1 MKKYYNQ
8 IGMFISVVM
17 VALVVGLGGYYL
29 YHYVTLD
36 SIVIDSD
43 EKDNPVFIPEEDV
56 DKDVVS
62 GVDGF
67 HEPVVVVEKFRLPF
81 AVDAKMVKPY
91 FDYSKD
97 LATQVSAVTLFE
109 NVYRPNMGIDY
120 ASNNKA
126 FNVTS
131 VLSGAVSQVYDDP
144 IFGSTVVI
152 TSENGYVITYSSLDG
167 VVVSPNN
174 TIKQG
179 DLIGVAS
186 ENVYNPELQ
195 KHVHVEV
202 SKNGT
207 YMNLESLINKPVR

>member
-8 IGMFISVVM
+8 IGMFLSVVM
-17 VALVVGLGGYYL
+17 VTLVVGLGGYYL

-43 EKDNPVFIPEEDV
+43 EKDNPVFIPEDIVEQ
-56 DKDVVS
+56 DVVTEI
-62 GVDGF
+62 D
-67 HEPVVVVEKFRLPF
+67 EPVVVVEKFKLPF
-81 AVDAKMVKPY
+81 AVKATVVKPY
-91 FDYSKD
+91 FDYSQD

-109 NVYRPNMGIDY
+109 NVYRPNMGVDY
-120 ASNNKA
+120 ASDNKA
-126 FNVTS
+126 FNVTAS
-131 VLSGAVSQVYDDP
+131 LSGAVSEVYDDP

-152 TSENGYVITYSSLDG
+152 TSSNGYVMTYSSLDG

-174 TIKQG
+174 TIQQG

-186 ENVYNPELQ
+186 ENIYNPELQ

-202 SKNGT
+202 SRNGT
-207 YMNLESLINKPVR
+207 YLNLESLLNQPVR

>member
-8 IGMFISVVM
+8 IGMFLSVGM

-36 SIVIDSD
+36 TMVIDSNIN
-43 EKDNPVFIPEEDV
+43 DNPVFVPEEDV
-56 DKDVVS
+56 SKDVVS
-62 GVDGF
+62 ETDV
-67 HEPVVVVEKFRLPF
+67 EVPVVVIETFKHPF
-81 AVDAKMVKPY
+81 AVNAKVVKPY

-97 LATQVSAVTLFE
+97 LAAQVSAVTLFE
-109 NVYRPNMGIDY
+109 NVYRPNMGVDY
-120 ASNNKA
+120 GMGNKA
-126 FNVTS
+126 FNVVAS
-131 VLSGAVSQVYDDP
+131 LSGAVSSVYDDP
-144 IFGSTVVI
+144 IFGSTVVV
-152 TSENGYVITYSSLDG
+152 TSENGYVMTYSSLSG

-174 TIKQG
+174 TIQQG

-202 SKNGT
+202 VKNGT
-207 YMNLESLINKPVR
+207 FMNLETLISKPVR